1 MSNVK
6 KGPTRTKNPGIERDE
21 KRPESRWVMK
31 ARPEGWGDGDEFEI
45 DDAPNKQMI
54 PRHMIPEGM
63 DMRWVTDSV
72 FGQPFAEWRG
82 QAERAGWTPVH
93 PEDFD
98 GQFDGMYAPK
108 GAKGECRVEGQVLMA
123 RPMELSTKAR
133 RRDRRAALEQ
143 VSIKEQALTGG
154 NIEKVSL
161 DTQHES
167 ALRSNKISRSYERI
181 AIPQD

>member
-6 KGPTRTKNPGIERDE
+6 KSAKPKNPGVERDE
-21 KRPESRWVMK
+21 KRTESRWVMK
-31 ARPEGWGDGDEFEI
+31 ARPEGWGDGNEFDV
-45 DDAPNKQMI
+45 DDAPNKQAI

-63 DMRWVTDSV
+63 DMRWVTDHV
-72 FGQPFAEWRG
+72 YGQPFAEWRG

-98 GQFDGMYAPK
+98 GLFEGMYAPK
-108 GAKGECRVEGQVLMA
+108 GSKGECRVEGQVLMA
-123 RPMELSTKAR
+123 RPIELSMKAR

-154 NIEKVSL
+154 NLDKVSL
-161 DTQHES
+161 DTHHES
-167 ALRSNKISRSYERI
+167 ALRSNRINKSIERI
-181 AIPQD
+181 VIPED